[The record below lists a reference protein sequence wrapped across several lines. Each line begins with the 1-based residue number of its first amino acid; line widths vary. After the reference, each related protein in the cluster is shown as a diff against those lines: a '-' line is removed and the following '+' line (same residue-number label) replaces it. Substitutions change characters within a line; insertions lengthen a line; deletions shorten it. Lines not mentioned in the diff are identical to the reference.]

1 MWNVDVSWWGDQ
13 REFSSQ
19 VTWFNEVW
27 QSFHCLCHIPIM
39 KSGGLKAIKAPGRS
53 VIYSICCS
61 ISVDHL
67 ILNSF
72 ILHVE
77 GQVGRSGLYF
87 TKCSGSY
94 DIWPA
99 KSRGKMGR
107 KKKSSEL
114 HEASCYGSI
123 TQACNRLTFQT
134 HTLAFRQPLVG
145 QVFFTRKHTAR
156 GDQHMFCW
164 HKFKI
169 YCRCQKW
176 LLDKVDY

>member
-1 MWNVDVSWWGDQ
+1 MWADEGISVSFQVKSLDLMRFGS
-13 REFSSQ
+13 RSTASVISQ
-19 VTWFNEVW
+19 SWNLEDSKPSKH
-27 QSFHCLCHIPIM
+27 Q
-39 KSGGLKAIKAPGRS
+39 GGLW
-53 VIYSICCS
+53 
-61 ISVDHL
+61 
-67 ILNSF
+67 F
-72 ILHVE
+72 ILFVAVYRWITLFLTVSYYTWRGRWDARVFISLNAVVVMIY
-77 GQVGRSGLYF
+77 GQPSPG
-87 TKCSGSY
+87 
-94 DIWPA
+94 A
-99 KSRGKMGR
+99 KWEE